1 MDSKIG
7 GLSKIDIS
15 LSQCKDE
22 TASVF
27 QLFSCEQWQRNQRS
41 LTRELIR
48 FSFNNTHLGFLSR
61 AGFGFLKV
69 AESGAQMAQE
79 NRERFAYN
87 KVNFHQNACPFRSTC
102 QEKSCQLCFLFS
114 WSSFS
119 SFLEEDVLGKYNSE
133 AIPALTTILL
143 LKSNG

>member
-7 GLSKIDIS
+7 EVSKIDIF

-27 QLFSCEQWQRNQRS
+27 QLFSCEQWQGNQS

-48 FSFNNTHLGFLSR
+48 FPFNNTHLGFLSR

-69 AESGAQMAQE
+69 AGSGAQMAQQ
-79 NRERFAYN
+79 NHERFAYN